1 MIETDQYLVQKVITD
16 ATLISLMGITVQDK
30 RIYAWYPAMD
40 IVYESSYPCA
50 IAYRKTVR
58 GRGGEWSYPNQ
69 FPNIAYY
76 LRTLSINQLVLGQ
89 VAERLI
95 DVFDETYLDTTT
107 SWLIGKISINSVTD
121 APTEG
126 DAGNPIFVKVVS
138 FSFSNIFKRT

>member
-1 MIETDQYLVQKVITD
+1 MIETDEYLVQKIIKDT
-16 ATLISLMGITVQDK
+16 TLISLMGISVSDK
-30 RIYAWYPAMD
+30 RIYAWYPTFD

-50 IAYRKTVR
+50 IVYRKSVR
-58 GRGGEWSYPNQ
+58 GRAGSWSYPNQ
-69 FPNIAYY
+69 YPDMSYY

-95 DVFDETYLDTTT
+95 VLFDETYKASTT
-107 SWLIGKISINSVTD
+107 SWIIGKIQINSIVD

-138 FSFSNIFKRT
+138 FSFSNFFKK